1 MLRQTTRA
9 LAGMGGRAA
18 GASSPGSAFAPHAA
32 AGASWMQ
39 NRSIGKVGVP
49 ENYGQI
55 DGVGTKFLGTP
66 ANHREVRHLPRVA
79 SLPSP
84 SRATTRRS
92 TPQTRASLSRASSR
106 VTDNPKRKN
115 ENETILRDPHHH
127 HPQLHHHH
135 RNQNTAK
142 YLPSADFDQYPK
154 VVIPCSTLMR
164 YRG

>member
-66 ANHREVRHLPRVA
+66 ANHREVRHLFFPRVA

-84 SRATTRRS
+84 SRATTRRFS
-92 TPQTRASLSRASSR
+92 RPSRAR
-106 VTDNPKRKN
+106 PER
-115 ENETILRDPHHH
+115 R
-127 HPQLHHHH
+127 H
-135 RNQNTAK
+135 RHA
-142 YLPSADFDQYPK
+142 
-154 VVIPCSTLMR
+154 
-164 YRG
+164 

>member
-66 ANHREVRHLPRVA
+66 ANHREVRHLPRVT
-79 SLPSP
+79 SLPLPVSRDDSP
-84 SRATTRRS
+84 FDA
-92 TPQTRASLSRASSR
+92 PNAR
-106 VTDNPKRKN
+106 VPRG
-115 ENETILRDPHHH
+115 
-127 HPQLHHHH
+127 H
-135 RNQNTAK
+135 RHA
-142 YLPSADFDQYPK
+142 
-154 VVIPCSTLMR
+154 
-164 YRG
+164 

>member
-92 TPQTRASLSRASSR
+92 TPQTRASRAGI
-106 VTDNPKRKN
+106 VT
-115 ENETILRDPHHH
+115 RDKQP
-127 HPQLHHHH
+127 
-135 RNQNTAK
+135 
-142 YLPSADFDQYPK
+142 
-154 VVIPCSTLMR
+154 
-164 YRG
+164 

>member
-1 MLRQTTRA
+1 VAFRRLPEKLNFLACGGLVTLAVKRHAAAAAGKISSSCSHRTPLHTQPRARGRPGMLRQTTRA

-66 ANHREVRHLPRVA
+66 ANHREVRHLPRVTSPP
-79 SLPSP
+79 SL

-92 TPQTRASLSRASSR
+92 TPQTRASRAGI
-106 VTDNPKRKN
+106 VT
-115 ENETILRDPHHH
+115 RDRQP
-127 HPQLHHHH
+127 
-135 RNQNTAK
+135 
-142 YLPSADFDQYPK
+142 
-154 VVIPCSTLMR
+154 
-164 YRG
+164 